1 MPQLTP
7 SPVTSE
13 TAALVRLIMTKLGH
27 EGPMTVGNAA
37 TGESCALPP
46 HIADLIRQV
55 LASLAA
61 GHQVTITENLTE
73 LTPNEAATFLN
84 VSRMYV
90 MKLVQDGTL
99 PHRMVGNH
107 HRIPYADLAA
117 YKRQERAKQRSAMD
131 DLYTLERDTGI
142 VDGPPP
148 SKDAFKSGGG
158 RGA

>member
-13 TAALVRLIMTKLGH
+13 TAALVRLIMAKLGH
-27 EGPMTVGNAA
+27 DAPMTVGNAT
-37 TGESCALPP
+37 TGESCAVPP

-61 GHQVTITENLTE
+61 GHQVTISENLTE

-117 YKRQERAKQRSAMD
+117 YQRQQRARQRVAIGE
-131 DLYTLERDTGI
+131 LYAIDRELGLI
-142 VDGPPP
+142 DGPPP
-148 SKDAFKSGGG
+148 PKEAFKSGG

>member
-1 MPQLTP
+1 
-7 SPVTSE
+7 
-13 TAALVRLIMTKLGH
+13 
-27 EGPMTVGNAA
+27 MTVGNAA
-37 TGESCALPP
+37 TGESCAVPP

-61 GHQVTITENLTE
+61 GHQVTISENLTE

-117 YKRQERAKQRSAMD
+117 YQRQQRARQRVAIGE
-131 DLYTLERDTGI
+131 LY
-142 VDGPPP
+142 
-148 SKDAFKSGGG
+148 AFEPRS
-158 RGA
+158 

>member
-1 MPQLTP
+1 MRRTRATSPRPRSP
-7 SPVTSE
+7 S
-13 TAALVRLIMTKLGH
+13 ALSRG
-27 EGPMTVGNAA
+27 
-37 TGESCALPP
+37 S
-46 HIADLIRQV
+46 AD
-55 LASLAA
+55 AA
-61 GHQVTITENLTE
+61 GRLENLTE

-99 PHRMVGNH
+99 PHRLVGNH

-117 YKRQERAKQRSAMD
+117 YKRQERAKQRTAMD
-131 DLYTLERDTGI
+131 DLYALERNTGI

-148 SKDAFKSGGG
+148 PEDAFKSGGG

>member
-7 SPVTSE
+7 PRHQRDRR
-13 TAALVRLIMTKLGH
+13 ARAFDHGQAGH
-27 EGPMTVGNAA
+27 DAPMTVGNAA
-37 TGESCALPP
+37 TGESCAVPS

-61 GHQVTITENLTE
+61 GHQVTISENLTE

-99 PHRMVGNH
+99 SHRMVGNH

-117 YKRQERAKQRSAMD
+117 YKRQQRARQRVAID
-131 DLYTLERDTGI
+131 ELYAIDRELGLI
-142 VDGPPP
+142 DGPPP
-148 SKDAFKSGGG
+148 PKEAFKSGG